1 MSGTLVYECFS
12 GISGDM
18 HIGAMIDVGVP
29 VDHFRTE
36 LARLSLG
43 NEFDLVVE
51 PGAKMG
57 ITGTKATVAI
67 DTATEPGH
75 RHLPRIHRLIEEAG
89 LNTNVTTIAKDIF
102 QVLAEAEAK
111 IHGIEVDKVH
121 FHEVGATDSI
131 VDIVAAAIGID
142 YLAPDQI
149 LCGPVELG
157 SGMVKCAH
165 GIMPVPAPATAEILK
180 DVPTTRGRVS
190 SEATTPTGAAILKTV
205 VDRFAPPRVFT
216 AAKIGYGIGQKD
228 FEVPN
233 VLRTSWGRNEPSAY
247 ETETNIEIECNIDDM
262 NPEGFEPLMGS
273 LFDAGAKDVFM
284 TPISMKKS
292 RPGTKL
298 SILVDER
305 DVDRVLERV
314 FTGSTTLGVRI
325 HPVTKHM
332 LPREQITVET
342 TMGPVRVKVAL
353 LPDGHKRWKSEHDDI
368 AAIASDSGR
377 DYLGVKAAIDAELD
391 KHFDS

>member
-142 YLAPDQI
+142 YLAPRPD
-149 LCGPVELG
+149 PVRTG
-157 SGMVKCAH
+157 RARQRHGQVCARH
-165 GIMPVPAPATAEILK
+165 HARAGASHRGDPQRCTHDPRPGLVGGHDTDRGCDIE
-180 DVPTTRGRVS
+180 DRGRPVR
-190 SEATTPTGAAILKTV
+190 TPS
-205 VDRFAPPRVFT
+205 RVHRS
-216 AAKIGYGIGQKD
+216 Q
-228 FEVPN
+228 N
-233 VLRTSWGRNEPSAY
+233 RLRHRT
-247 ETETNIEIECNIDDM
+247 
-262 NPEGFEPLMGS
+262 EGF
-273 LFDAGAKDVFM
+273 
-284 TPISMKKS
+284 
-292 RPGTKL
+292 R
-298 SILVDER
+298 
-305 DVDRVLERV
+305 
-314 FTGSTTLGVRI
+314 
-325 HPVTKHM
+325 
-332 LPREQITVET
+332 
-342 TMGPVRVKVAL
+342 GP
-353 LPDGHKRWKSEHDDI
+353 
-368 AAIASDSGR
+368 
-377 DYLGVKAAIDAELD
+377 
-391 KHFDS
+391 